1 MKTLFRVVVLLLVA
15 TVGVG
20 FYQGWFHFSTNSSTN
35 GTEQTSSATI
45 SVDHDKIRADEGKAK
60 EEMKK
65 LGQDA
70 KDKIGSPAGKT
81 QEPARRL

>member
-1 MKTLFRVVVLLLVA
+1 MKTLFGVVVLLLVVI
-15 TVGVG
+15 VGVG

-35 GTEQTSSATI
+35 GMGQTSSATL
-45 SVDHDKIRADEGKAK
+45 SVDHDNIRADESKAK
-60 EEMKK
+60 DEMKK

-70 KDKIGSPAGKT
+70 KDKIGGPAGKP